1 MKIKVLLVDDHL
13 LVMLGIKQLLENET
27 DLEIVSTISDAANL
41 DEEIIKNNPDVIVM
55 DIRMKNNNGIKLTK
69 KITEKYPESKVVIL
83 SGYHYDKYI
92 DAASDAG
99 AYAFV
104 SKEESAIK
112 LANAIRQSH
121 IGVKLFPNKS

>member
-69 KITEKYPESKVVIL
+69 KITE
-83 SGYHYDKYI
+83 
-92 DAASDAG
+92 
-99 AYAFV
+99 
-104 SKEESAIK
+104 
-112 LANAIRQSH
+112 
-121 IGVKLFPNKS
+121 